1 MGLPAFLAEV
11 ESRLGWKFAA
21 ARPFAFAST
30 GDTFGWQTGE
40 DGCRHFTVFI
50 ENGRVQDSPGKP
62 FKTGMAEIAKVH
74 KGTFVLSPQQHAMI
88 ANVMP
93 EDEPQIQ
100 ALLEK
105 YGLDNVNFSA
115 LRLTSSACVAMPTYV
130 CLLSPSP
137 SFDPTTPYPFP
148 LDGTDAVIADVDCRW
163 PSLSDT
169 SLSSSPR
176 SRRSWR
182 KRASAA
188 MLSLCA

>member
-30 GDTFGWQTGE
+30 GDKFGWQTGE
-40 DGCRHFTVFI
+40 DGRRHFTVFI

-100 ALLEK
+100 ALLVK
-105 YGLDNVNFSA
+105 YGLDNVKFSA
-115 LRLTSSACVAMPTYV
+115 TRLTSSACVAMPTYV
-130 CLLSPSP
+130 PPSL
-137 SFDPTTPYPFP
+137 P
-148 LDGTDAVIADVDCRW
+148 LDRTDTIFFADVDWRW
-163 PSLSDT
+163 QSLSDT
-169 SLSSSPR
+169 CPSSSPR

-182 KRASAA
+182 RPVSATT
-188 MLSLCA
+188 L